1 MEFLANVDHW
11 FTDDRFTANLI
22 AAHGVIVVLVLAA
35 LVLRRLLTHGHNRL
49 QQWGGLAKLTEVS
62 GHAVRHGHTLLFLL
76 TVAGVAV
83 TLGTAVVYHL
93 AGGDIRADMGD
104 WFLRF
109 TIEDLVRVGLGAG
122 GLAAA
127 IIITVVTV
135 RALRRMLPYLR
146 AHGKNWVG
154 HKNNEQ
160 ALERWFSLLER
171 FGVAAIRLTGL
182 WAAGQAVGL
191 GHLAD
196 AVVGFVLRLVTTL
209 AVARLLTLGCRALTH
224 AAVDH
229 GNRRF
234 VNTTWQRYWERITG
248 LFPFGDRCFEAA
260 VYVSAAWLVVR
271 LLHFTIPALA
281 ETHLG
286 PRIVAC
292 IGIFFCTRVL
302 IELLQVLLHEAFG
315 MYAEQRTVNQKGRT
329 LVPLL
334 HSIGQYVLYF
344 GSAVAMLGAL
354 GVNTAPIL
362 AGAGILGLAVGLG
375 AQTLVTDLV
384 SGFFMLFENQFLV
397 GDYIQIADAHGVVEA
412 VGMRTTQIRDGNG
425 KLHILPNGQIKAV
438 VSYSKGYVNAV
449 VDYKVSAGSDL
460 EGVFRAMKEAGEQL
474 RQARKEVLAATEIHG
489 IVDLGA
495 SDMTVRAVTR
505 VRPGTHGIMQS
516 EYRRLLKLV
525 LDQQRLGQQKPAL
538 AA

>member
-1 MEFLANVDHW
+1 
-11 FTDDRFTANLI
+11 
-22 AAHGVIVVLVLAA
+22 
-35 LVLRRLLTHGHNRL
+35 
-49 QQWGGLAKLTEVS
+49 
-62 GHAVRHGHTLLFLL
+62 
-76 TVAGVAV
+76 
-83 TLGTAVVYHL
+83 VYHL
-93 AGGDIRADMGD
+93 AGGDIRAEVGEWLHRITFDH
-104 WFLRF
+104 
-109 TIEDLVRVGLGAG
+109 LVRVGLAAG

-127 IIITVVTV
+127 VVTTLVTV
-135 RALRRMLPYLR
+135 RVLRRLLPSAQ
-146 AHGKNWVG
+146 AHVKTWVG

-160 ALERWFSLLER
+160 ALQHWFVLLER
-171 FGVAAIRLTGL
+171 FGVAALRLTGL
-182 WAAGQAVGL
+182 WAAGQVVGV
-191 GHLAD
+191 GDAAD
-196 AVVGFVLRLVTTL
+196 AVVGFVLQLVTIL

-224 AAVDH
+224 IAVDH

-234 VNTTWQRYWERITG
+234 GNTTWQRYWDRITG
-248 LFPFGDRCFEAA
+248 LFPFADRCFEAA

-281 ETHLG
+281 KTHLG

-315 MYAEQRTVNQKGRT
+315 LCGEQQPVNQKGRT

-354 GVNTAPIL
+354 GLDTGPIM

-438 VSYSKGYVNAV
+438 ISYSKGYVNAV

-460 EGVFRAMKEAGEQL
+460 ESVFRAMQEAGEKL
-474 RQARKEVLAATEIHG
+474 RQTHKEVLATTEIHG
-489 IVDLGA
+489 IMDLGA

-505 VRPGTHGIMQS
+505 VRPGTHGVMQS
-516 EYRRLLKLV
+516 EYRRLLKMV